1 MPRAFPVLSVRTPT
15 VGGMTVVQGTFD
27 DLGTPLSSVTFVVV
41 DLETTGGSPVECGIT
56 EIGAVKVRGG
66 EVVGEFQTL
75 VNPGAAIPA
84 FISVLTGITDSM
96 VAGAPR
102 IEAAL
107 PAFLEF
113 AAGSVLVAHNAG
125 FDVSFLKA
133 AARRTEHDWPGFPVL
148 DTVHLARQLV
158 HRDEV
163 PNHRLASLA
172 RLFRATTTPDHRA
185 LHDARATVDVLH
197 GLLERVGSLGVHSL
211 EELLDYTAR
220 VTPARRRKRHLADDL
235 PDLPGVYLF
244 KDGQGRVLY
253 VGTSVSIRTRVRS
266 YFTASE
272 HRRRMGEMVRIAE
285 SVSPIVCATTL
296 EAEVRELR
304 LIAEHKPRYNRRSR
318 HPERALWVKLTVE
331 PFPRLSIVRDVVDD
345 GARYTG
351 PFGSRSAAE
360 AAVAAVHEVLPLRQ
374 CLERLSPRRPRSA
387 CALADMGRCGA
398 PCTGAQSVESYAA
411 VVDRAAGLLAGD
423 TRDLLT
429 ALRGADGRAR
439 RAAALRGRPG
449 GPRPARRPRAGH
461 LALAA
466 ARPAGADPGA
476 RRGPAHAA
484 RGLGGRLRPA
494 RPPRGHHHLAPRGR
508 PHALHRGAAG
518 ERRGGRGTP
527 APGHL
532 RHAGGEREDPAL
544 ARVPRGACRRG
555 RRGVDLPRRRLGT
568 RARRAR
574 AARDGPA
581 RGRGLRRR
589 PLSAGQ
595 ARRATPHPAGCSPYP
610 SSDGARVDHQLP
622 RRRCCD
628 HDEYRAVGGVLNP
641 RTRREVMHG
650 GQ

>member
-1 MPRAFPVLSVRTPT
+1 MREPT
-15 VGGMTVVQGTFD
+15 VGDMTMVQGTFD

-41 DLETTGGSPVECGIT
+41 DLETTGGSPAECGIT

-75 VNPGAAIPA
+75 VNPGGAIPA

-102 IEAAL
+102 IESAL

-125 FDVSFLKA
+125 FDISFLKA
-133 AARRTEHDWPGFPVL
+133 AARRTEHAWPGFAVL

-172 RLFRATTTPDHRA
+172 VLFRATTSPDHRA

-197 GLLERVGSLGVHSL
+197 GLIERVGSLGVHSL

-220 VTPARRRKRHLADDL
+220 VSPARRRKRHLADDL

-318 HPERALWVKLTVE
+318 NPERALWVKLTVE
-331 PFPRLSIVRDVVDD
+331 PFPRLSIVRTVADD
-345 GARYTG
+345 GARYAG
-351 PFGSRSAAE
+351 PFNSRSAAE

-374 CLERLSPRRPRSA
+374 CLERLSPTKPRSA
-387 CALADMGRCGA
+387 CVLADMGRCGA
-398 PCTGAQSVESYAA
+398 PCTGAQSVADYALVA
-411 VVDRAAGLLAGD
+411 DRAVDLLVGD
-423 TRDLLT
+423 TRDLLDALRSRMTHLSDVERFEDAQVVRERLVALVRGTSRSQRLDPLARIAELVAARRSLLGGWEVVCVRHGRLAGSTT
-429 ALRGADGRAR
+429 APRGADPMPYIEALRASAEVVAAPVPPCPAATAEESEKVLR
-439 RAAALRGRPG
+439 WLESPGVRIVEVDGAWTCPVGGAAAV
-449 GPRPARRPRAGH
+449 RAE
-461 LALAA
+461 L
-466 ARPAGADPGA
+466 
-476 RRGPAHAA
+476 
-484 RGLGGRLRPA
+484 
-494 RPPRGHHHLAPRGR
+494 
-508 PHALHRGAAG
+508 
-518 ERRGGRGTP
+518 E
-527 APGHL
+527 
-532 RHAGGEREDPAL
+532 
-544 ARVPRGACRRG
+544 
-555 RRGVDLPRRRLGT
+555 
-568 RARRAR
+568 
-574 AARDGPA
+574 
-581 RGRGLRRR
+581 
-589 PLSAGQ
+589 PLETA
-595 ARRATPHPAGCSPYP
+595 
-610 SSDGARVDHQLP
+610 
-622 RRRCCD
+622 
-628 HDEYRAVGGVLNP
+628 
-641 RTRREVMHG
+641 RREVAG
-650 GQ
+650 FAGVR

>member
-1 MPRAFPVLSVRTPT
+1 M
-15 VGGMTVVQGTFD
+15 VQGTFD

-125 FDVSFLKA
+125 FDISFLKA
-133 AARRTEHDWPGFPVL
+133 AARRTEHEWPGFPVL

-172 RLFRATTTPDHRA
+172 VLFRATTSPDHRA

-197 GLLERVGSLGVHSL
+197 GLFERVGSLGVHSL

-331 PFPRLSIVRDVVDD
+331 PFPRLSIVRTVADD
-345 GARYTG
+345 GARYAG

-374 CLERLSPRRPRSA
+374 CLERLSPTRPRSA

-398 PCTGAQSVESYAA
+398 PCTGAQSVADYALVA
-411 VVDRAAGLLAGD
+411 DRAVDLLVGD
-423 TRDLLT
+423 TRDLLDSLRARMT
-429 ALRGADGRAR
+429 HLAAVERFEDAQVVRERLVALVRGTSRSQRLDPLARIPELVAARRSLLGGWEVVCVRHGRLAGSTTSPRGADPMPYIE
-439 RAAALRGRPG
+439 ALRASAEVVAP
-449 GPRPARRPRAGH
+449 PLPPCTA
-461 LALAA
+461 
-466 ARPAGADPGA
+466 
-476 RRGPAHAA
+476 AHA
-484 RGLGGRLRPA
+484 R
-494 RPPRGHHHLAPRGR
+494 
-508 PHALHRGAAG
+508 
-518 ERRGGRGTP
+518 
-527 APGHL
+527 
-532 RHAGGEREDPAL
+532 GEREGAAL
-544 ARVPRGACRRG
+544 ARVARGAHRRG
-555 RRGVDLPRRRLGT
+555 RGCLDLPGRRRG
-568 RARRAR
+568 RGAGRAR
-574 AARDGPA
+574 AARDRPA
-581 RGRGLRRR
+581 RGRRLRRGALTAER
-589 PLSAGQ
+589 SPHDAAAGPGYRVG
-595 ARRATPHPAGCSPYP
+595 RRAGGCTTCRVVRRGRETCWGSARATTPQMP
-610 SSDGARVDHQLP
+610 
-622 RRRCCD
+622 
-628 HDEYRAVGGVLNP
+628 
-641 RTRREVMHG
+641 
-650 GQ
+650 

>member
-1 MPRAFPVLSVRTPT
+1 M
-15 VGGMTVVQGTFD
+15 
-27 DLGTPLSSVTFVVV
+27 
-41 DLETTGGSPVECGIT
+41 
-56 EIGAVKVRGG
+56 
-66 EVVGEFQTL
+66 
-75 VNPGAAIPA
+75 
-84 FISVLTGITDSM
+84 
-96 VAGAPR
+96 
-102 IEAAL
+102 
-107 PAFLEF
+107 
-113 AAGSVLVAHNAG
+113 LVAHNAG

-133 AARRTEHDWPGFPVL
+133 AARRTEHEWPGFPVL

-345 GARYTG
+345 GAQVH
-351 PFGSRSAAE
+351 RS
-360 AAVAAVHEVLPLRQ
+360 VRLPL
-374 CLERLSPRRPRSA
+374 
-387 CALADMGRCGA
+387 G
-398 PCTGAQSVESYAA
+398 
-411 VVDRAAGLLAGD
+411 
-423 TRDLLT
+423 
-429 ALRGADGRAR
+429 
-439 RAAALRGRPG
+439 
-449 GPRPARRPRAGH
+449 
-461 LALAA
+461 
-466 ARPAGADPGA
+466 
-476 RRGPAHAA
+476 
-484 RGLGGRLRPA
+484 
-494 RPPRGHHHLAPRGR
+494 
-508 PHALHRGAAG
+508 
-518 ERRGGRGTP
+518 RRGGRRRRARGAAAAAVPRAALATPTALGVRPRRDGAVRCALHRSAVRRGLRSRSSTGPPASSPVTPGTCSP
-527 APGHL
+527 PCAGRMAELAGQQRFEDAQVVRDRLVALVRGTSRSQRLDPLARIPELVAARRTLLGGWEVVCVRHGRLAGTTTSPRGADPMPYIAALRASAEVVAAPLPPGHL

-544 ARVPRGACRRG
+544 ARVPRGARRRG
-555 RRGVDLPRRRLGT
+555 RRGVDLPRRRCGT

-589 PLSAGQ
+589 PLSAGH
-595 ARRATPHPAGCSPYP
+595 ARRAAPAPCRLLAVPASDRPAHVSTLDRAARRRGRTRGAHGIRPVQEPAG
-610 SSDGARVDHQLP
+610 P
-622 RRRCCD
+622 R
-628 HDEYRAVGGVLNP
+628 AAASAAP
-641 RTRREVMHG
+641 RG
-650 GQ
+650 